1 MRQGVR
7 PIVVR
12 LIGASGR
19 YSAGCERFLPTFK
32 RKQPMHRLDL
42 KIRLHCGADIAIG
55 PGKAD
60 LLEAIRQTGSIS
72 AAARSLGMS
81 YRRAWLLVETMNRC
95 FKEPLVTTLAGGRQG
110 GGSQLTEMGGQV
122 LRRYRELCD
131 QALAAVQDGLDDF
144 GALLAD
150 PRPANQ

>member
-1 MRQGVR
+1 
-7 PIVVR
+7 
-12 LIGASGR
+12 
-19 YSAGCERFLPTFK
+19 
-32 RKQPMHRLDL
+32 MHRLDL

-60 LLEAIRQTGSIS
+60 LLEAIQQTGSIS

-95 FKEPLVTTLAGGRQG
+95 FTSPLVTTLAGGRHG
-110 GGSQLTEMGGQV
+110 GGTQLTEMGVQV
-122 LRRYRELCD
+122 LQRYRELCA
-131 QALAAVQDGLDDF
+131 QALAAVQDGLDDLDL

-150 PRPANQ
+150 PAPVTR